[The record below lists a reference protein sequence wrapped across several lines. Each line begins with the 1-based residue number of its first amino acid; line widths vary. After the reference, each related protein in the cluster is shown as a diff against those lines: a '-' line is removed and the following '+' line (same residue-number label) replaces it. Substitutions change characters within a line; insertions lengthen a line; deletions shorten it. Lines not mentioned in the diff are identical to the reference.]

1 MDQDPLDDAW
11 LATWMAAAGIAGTPA
26 TLRDLLTGI
35 NAAPVGAD
43 AADWIR
49 LVAPDATAAQADT
62 LARLKKALAERPCPS
77 DPPPAARLAAL
88 RAELMARG
96 LDGFAVPRADE
107 HQGEYVAGRA
117 ERLAWITGFTGSA
130 GLAVV
135 LLDKA
140 AVFVDGRYTLQV
152 SEEVDGDAFARLH
165 LVEDPHDRWIAE
177 HLPPGG
183 KLGYDPWLHTVNWVE
198 KTRKAI
204 EPKRGELV
212 PVDHNPIDAIWTCQ
226 PPAPIAPVVPHPA
239 AFAGREAADKR
250 SDLGAEL
257 SKAGDDAAVLTA
269 PDSIAWLLNI
279 RGGDIPH
286 TPTPLS
292 FAVLHASG
300 HVDLFVDPRKPVPEL
315 NRHLGNHV
323 TLQPTEA
330 LGAGLDALGAAS
342 ATVRLDP
349 ATAPA
354 WVFDRLHRSGA
365 TLRREMDPC
374 TLPKARKSET
384 ELAGSRAAH
393 TRDGIAVC
401 RFLAWLAEEAPGGRL
416 TESDCAQRLTALR
429 GENDRFR
436 DVSFDTISG
445 AGPNGAIV
453 HYRVSSNS
461 NRRLETG
468 SLYLIDSGA
477 QYLDGTTDITRT
489 VAVGSPTAEM
499 RDRFTRV
506 LKGHIALA
514 TARFPRGT
522 TGSQLDTLARQYLW
536 QAGLDFDHGTGHGV
550 GNYLSVHEGPQRI
563 SKSPNAV
570 VLEPGMI
577 LSNEPGYYKTGEYGI
592 RIENLIVV
600 RPCAALEGAEK
611 QMLEFEVLTLAP
623 IDLALVEPS
632 LMTGAEIDWLN
643 RYHDRVRTALGDRL
657 DGGTADW
664 LRQATGPIS

>member
-1 MDQDPLDDAW
+1 MDQDPSDDAW
-11 LATWMAAAGIAGTPA
+11 LATWMADAGIAGTPA

-35 NAAPVGAD
+35 NAAPVGASGS
-43 AADWIR
+43 DWLR
-49 LVAPDATAAQADT
+49 LVAPGATPAQADT
-62 LARLKKALAERPCPS
+62 LAKLKQALAERPRPS
-77 DPPPAARLAAL
+77 DPPASARLAAL
-88 RAELMARG
+88 RAELMAHG
-96 LDGFAVPRADE
+96 LDGFVVPRADE

-152 SEEVDGDAFARLH
+152 SEEVDADAFERLH

-212 PVDHNPIDAIWTCQ
+212 PVDHNPIDAIWTGQ

-239 AFAGREAADKR
+239 AFAGRDAADKR
-250 SDLGAEL
+250 SDMGAEL
-257 SKAGDDAAVLTA
+257 AKAGDDAAVLTA

-300 HVDLFVDPRKPVPEL
+300 HVDLFVDPRKLVPEL

-323 TLQPTEA
+323 TVQPPEA

-349 ATAPA
+349 AAAPA

-393 TRDGIAVC
+393 ARDGNAVC
-401 RFLAWLAEEAPGGRL
+401 RFLAWLAEEAPAGRL
-416 TESDCAQRLTALR
+416 TESDCAEKLTALR
-429 GENDRFR
+429 GENDLFR
-436 DVSFDTISG
+436 DLSFDTISG
-445 AGPNGAIV
+445 AGPNGAVV
-453 HYRVSSNS
+453 HYRVSSGS
-461 NRRLETG
+461 NRRLEPG

-514 TARFPRGT
+514 TVRFPSGT

-536 QAGLDFDHGTGHGV
+536 HAGLDFDHGTGHGV
-550 GNYLSVHEGPQRI
+550 GSYLSVHEGPQRI

-577 LSNEPGYYKTGEYGI
+577 VSNEPGYYKTGEYGI
-592 RIENLIVV
+592 RIENLVV
-600 RPCAALEGAEK
+600 VQPCAALEGAEK
-611 QMLEFEVLTLAP
+611 KMLDFEVLTLAP

-643 RYHDRVRTALGDRL
+643 RYHDRVRTALGESL
-657 DGGTADW
+657 DGDAADW
-664 LRQATGPIS
+664 LSEATRPIG